1 MIMSRQLICSLSYQ
15 AYLGATTDVL
25 LVALIHCPTLPH
37 AVLINLLTFSI
48 IGKDKLQNALS
59 TEMIQVD
66 IICYFSDGATRLYE
80 FFHAEWTP
88 PETTDIVPSESV
100 ADAKRPKMA
109 LAARVKTRPQRGRG
123 ATRR

>member
-1 MIMSRQLICSLSYQ
+1 MIMSRQLICFSNYL
-15 AYLGATTDVL
+15 AYHGATTDVL
-25 LVALIHCPTLPH
+25 LVALIHSPTLPL
-37 AVLINLLTFSI
+37 AVSINLLTSSI
-48 IGKDKLQNALS
+48 IGKDKLHNGFP

-66 IICYFSDGATRLYE
+66 IIFCFSDGATRLYE

-88 PETTDIVPSESV
+88 PEMTDIVPSESV

-123 ATRR
+123 AARR